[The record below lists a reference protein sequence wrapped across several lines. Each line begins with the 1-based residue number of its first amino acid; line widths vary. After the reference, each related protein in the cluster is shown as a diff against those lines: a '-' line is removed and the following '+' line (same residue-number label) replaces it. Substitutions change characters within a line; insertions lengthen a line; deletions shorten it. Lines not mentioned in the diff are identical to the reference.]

1 MEQVTSVQ
9 RSEGGKGV
17 SHGDSLGRAEGIIA
31 KGLQQGVCLLRWKVS
46 VTGAEW
52 VCVGG
57 GQEIIGNEVRG
68 GRFG

>member
-31 KGLQQGVCLLRWKVS
+31 KGL
-46 VTGAEW
+46 
-52 VCVGG
+52 
-57 GQEIIGNEVRG
+57 
-68 GRFG
+68 